1 MAITELPPAPTS
13 SNPTNFSNKGDAL
26 LGSFATFITQTNSTS
41 ADVDTKSTNVDTKNT
56 NVNTKQQQAALDEA
70 SALASKNSASASAS
84 VTVTKANDCVVT
96 TDTTIAKALEA
107 SNSELSAL
115 TSASTANN
123 TVLNVVSNRASIRPT
138 LLLDFAKTKFMDPRV
153 TFTRSSVATVTD
165 SLGVIRTV
173 ASDVPRFDH
182 DPITG
187 ESLGLLMEESRTNL
201 FTYSDRFDNASWGK
215 SNSIIVPNII
225 IAPSGDMVASKLVA
239 SNSLSGHY
247 VAKSVALIEN
257 TTYSFTIFLKSGEY
271 SQARINFRDKNS
283 SFNSAVVSLVDGSVI
298 GTPSAGLTVT
308 TKLLSNGWLYLVVV
322 VQSGTGS
329 GSPTF
334 YIYPAVGGSDTFTGD
349 GVSGIYIWR
358 GGLEVG
364 AFPTSSIETPAVFTG
379 RSSTGTFIGSN
390 GLIQTAASGVA
401 RYQYTPTDLTIPPY
415 LLLESAGTN
424 LFTYSDQFDNA
435 YWGKVRG
442 TINQNVIA
450 APDGTVTA
458 DKFVESTETG
468 GHYLL
473 PSSSSV
479 VSGSAYTVSAFAKN
493 AGRYLT
499 LYFPSNGFGDTNVE
513 NASTFDLLNGLIY
526 SSGTKVTTAISNV
539 GGGWYRCV
547 INKVATV
554 STTLNV
560 PIYLSNNGTSLTSY
574 TGDGTSGVYLWGA
587 QLEQSDRPTT
597 YIPTTTAQVTR
608 AADTSTSSQVTRAAD
623 SAVMTGVNFS
633 SWYRQDEGTM
643 YGELA
648 VLSLPTTGTSTALQ
662 LRSSFAT
669 GNQLTLRFGSV
680 ISGSDYLV
688 QANNGT
694 SVDSNSF
701 TVSNNIFAKYAYS
714 YKLNNFAVTKDSS
727 TPFTDSSGL
736 VPVSIDEFRIA
747 SNAYCGQIRKIAF
760 YPKSLSNT
768 ELVGITQ

>member
-13 SNPTNFSNKGDAL
+13 GNPTNFSNKGDAL

-41 ADVDTKSTNVDTKNT
+41 FDVDTKSTNVDTKNT
-56 NVNTKQQQAALDEA
+56 NVNTKQQQASIDEA

-84 VTVTKANDCVVT
+84 VTVTKANDCVVP

-107 SNSELSAL
+107 SNSESSAL

-173 ASDVPRFDH
+173 ESGVPRFDH
-182 DPITG
+182 DPVTG

-201 FTYSDRFDNASWGK
+201 FSYSDRFDNASWGK

-247 VAKSVALIEN
+247 VAKSVALIDN

-298 GTPSAGLTVT
+298 GTPGAGLTVT

-358 GGLEVG
+358 GGLEAG

-415 LLLESAGTN
+415 LLLETASTNVLTNSEITNSSTGTTVVPNSA
-424 LFTYSDQFDNA
+424 
-435 YWGKVRG
+435 V
-442 TINQNVIA
+442 
-450 APDGTVTA
+450 APDGTATMDFIGEQETTGEHYSQDRIYAVTA
-458 DKFVESTETG
+458 GNRYVFSVFIKDGAKADRLYYHRIALTG
-468 GHYLL
+468 
-473 PSSSSV
+473 SF
-479 VSGSAYTVSAFAKN
+479 TV
-493 AGRYLT
+493 
-499 LYFPSNGFGDTNVE
+499 
-513 NASTFDLLNGLIY
+513 TFDPRTKTLGGTLGTTIAGYQELPNGIFRVWLIY
-526 SSGTKVTTAISNV
+526 TAEITANAVHRSQLWKPGSGTSYL
-539 GGGWYRCV
+539 GE
-547 INKVATV
+547 
-554 STTLNV
+554 LN
-560 PIYLSNNGTSLTSY
+560 
-574 TGDGTSGVYLWGA
+574 SGMYVWGA
-587 QLEQSDRPTT
+587 QLELADNISS
-597 YIPTTTAQVTR
+597 YIPTTSSQVTR

-633 SWYRQDEGTM
+633 SWYRQDEGTLYADVV
-643 YGELA
+643 YGNLTA
-648 VLSLPTTGTSTALQ
+648 IKQIFSVGAGTST
-662 LRSSFAT
+662 
-669 GNQLTLRFGSV
+669 SV
-680 ISGSDYLV
+680 LMRLGSDS
-688 QANNGT
+688 NNA
-694 SVDSNSF
+694 SF
-701 TVSNNIFAKYAYS
+701 QVLNTTTEVNLSMGTVSSSAKITGAY
-714 YKLNNFAVTKDSS
+714 KVNNFAGVLNGGSISTDTLGTIPVVDSAFIGS
-727 TPFTDSSGL
+727 RSGNDRFL
-736 VPVSIDEFRIA
+736 NGTI
-747 SNAYCGQIRKIAF
+747 KKLAF
-760 YPKSLSNT
+760 YPKRITNT

>member
-13 SNPTNFSNKGDAL
+13 GNPTNFSNKGDAL

-41 ADVDTKSTNVDTKNT
+41 ADVDTKSTNVDTKST
-56 NVNTKQQQAALDEA
+56 NVDTKQQQASIDEA

-84 VTVTKANDCVVT
+84 VIVTKANDCVVP

-115 TSASTANN
+115 ASAITANN

-182 DPITG
+182 DPVTG
-187 ESLGLLMEESRTNL
+187 ESLGLLMEEQRTNL
-201 FTYSDRFDNASWGK
+201 LIYSDNFDVGWNKVGSVRVIPYSAIAPNGTFTAASISK
-215 SNSIIVPNII
+215 SSAFSGIDQSITATLNSHFGGIYAKAGSSSNCTLRLTENGSASIIARGNINLVTG
-225 IAPSGDMVASKLVA
+225 AVTQVSGATVTATSIG
-239 SNSLSGHY
+239 NGWW
-247 VAKSVALIEN
+247 
-257 TTYSFTIFLKSGEY
+257 
-271 SQARINFRDKNS
+271 RI
-283 SFNSAVVSLVDGSVI
+283 GSV
-298 GTPSAGLTVT
+298 VT
-308 TKLLSNGWLYLVVV
+308 TTFTSLRLNFY
-322 VQSGTGS
+322 SG
-329 GSPTF
+329 
-334 YIYPAVGGSDTFTGD
+334 VDNDSDTGN
-349 GVSGIYIWR
+349 IYIWR

-401 RYQYTPTDLTIPPY
+401 RYQYTPTDSTIPPY
-415 LLLESAGTN
+415 LLLETASTN
-424 LFTYSDQFDNA
+424 LFLQSQTLSNSSWTKVNAAVSSVTDSDLSWQTNRITATDTAFPRAQQNITLDAGSTYALSILVKAGSVNFMHGTVEASSVSQTLRFYANLTTGA
-435 YWGKVRG
+435 TSQVTGQG
-442 TINQNVIA
+442 TISATSSRKLISGGYYLYTWVVAIPSTAGYIA
-450 APDGTVTA
+450 FFG
-458 DKFVESTETG
+458 
-468 GHYLL
+468 
-473 PSSSSV
+473 PSSSYQSNPAAINDYIDV
-479 VSGSAYTVSAFAKN
+479 GYAQIELGSYATSA
-493 AGRYLT
+493 
-499 LYFPSNGFGDTNVE
+499 
-513 NASTFDLLNGLIY
+513 
-526 SSGTKVTTAISNV
+526 
-539 GGGWYRCV
+539 
-547 INKVATV
+547 
-554 STTLNV
+554 
-560 PIYLSNNGTSLTSY
+560 
-574 TGDGTSGVYLWGA
+574 
-587 QLEQSDRPTT
+587 
-597 YIPTTTAQVTR
+597 IPTTSSQVTR

-633 SWYRQDEGTM
+633 SWYRTDEGTM

-662 LRSSFAT
+662 LRSSFTT

>member
-1 MAITELPPAPTS
+1 M
-13 SNPTNFSNKGDAL
+13 
-26 LGSFATFITQTNSTS
+26 QTVG
-41 ADVDTKSTNVDTKNT
+41 A
-56 NVNTKQQQAALDEA
+56 
-70 SALASKNSASASAS
+70 
-84 VTVTKANDCVVT
+84 
-96 TDTTIAKALEA
+96 
-107 SNSELSAL
+107 
-115 TSASTANN
+115 
-123 TVLNVVSNRASIRPT
+123 
-138 LLLDFAKTKFMDPRV
+138 
-153 TFTRSSVATVTD
+153 
-165 SLGVIRTV
+165 G
-173 ASDVPRFDH
+173 VPRFHH
-182 DPITG
+182 DPVTG

-201 FTYSDRFDNASWGK
+201 FTYSDRFEDASWGK

-247 VAKSVALIEN
+247 VAKSVALIDN

-298 GTPSAGLTVT
+298 GTPGAGLTVT

-401 RYQYTPTDLTIPPY
+401 RYQYTPSDLTIPPY

-468 GHYLL
+468 SHYLL

-479 VSGSAYTVSAFAKN
+479 VSGSAYTLSAFAKN

-499 LYFPSNGFGDTNVE
+499 LYFPSNGFGDSNVE

-526 SSGTKVTTAISNV
+526 SSGSKVTTAISNV

-554 STTLNV
+554 STALNI

-587 QLEQSDRPTT
+587 QLEQSDRPST
-597 YIPTTTAQVTR
+597 YIPTTTSQVTR

-633 SWYRQDEGTM
+633 SWYRQDEGTLFIN
-643 YGELA
+643 YRLAYKNTNADILSISDGTSSELIQVRLSSTSLAQYSITDNGVVQASISPLGYSSLGVDYLRSMAYKTNDFSSSINASA
-648 VLSLPTTGTSTALQ
+648 VLTDTVGTVPTVNRMDIAGT
-662 LRSSFAT
+662 FF
-669 GNQLTLRFGSV
+669 GGVTL
-680 ISGSDYLV
+680 
-688 QANNGT
+688 NGT
-694 SVDSNSF
+694 
-701 TVSNNIFAKYAYS
+701 IK
-714 YKLNNFAVTKDSS
+714 
-727 TPFTDSSGL
+727 
-736 VPVSIDEFRIA
+736 
-747 SNAYCGQIRKIAF
+747 KIVF
-760 YPKSLSNT
+760 YPKRLSNT